1 MGAATTTSRG
11 PDARFLVAHPAH
23 FIALGF
29 GAGLAPFAPGTFG
42 TLLAIPIYW
51 LLAMFLPAIAIAFL
65 AIPLFFVG
73 IWACD
78 VTGRDLGVS
87 DHGSMVWDEI
97 VAFLPLA
104 ALASASWLLTAIA
117 FALFRLFDIWKPY
130 PIREMERRLKG
141 GLGVMA
147 DDLVAACYAYVV
159 FILVVTFLYKGLGL
173 SLNPG
178 LIPDSSPIEGA
189 ARSRP
194 RTPSPPFAS
203 GNRSAFAC
211 MKST

>member
-117 FALFRLFDIWKPY
+117 FVLFRIFDIWKPF

-173 SLNPG
+173 S
-178 LIPDSSPIEGA
+178 
-189 ARSRP
+189 
-194 RTPSPPFAS
+194 
-203 GNRSAFAC
+203 
-211 MKST
+211 